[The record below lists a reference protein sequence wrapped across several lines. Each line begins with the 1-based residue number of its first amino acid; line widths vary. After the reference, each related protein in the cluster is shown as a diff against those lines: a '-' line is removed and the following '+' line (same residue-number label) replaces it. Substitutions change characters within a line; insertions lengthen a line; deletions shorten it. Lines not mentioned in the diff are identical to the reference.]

1 MDRVE
6 QYSRL
11 MINQIIKYFGK
22 EIEKVQDNV
31 ICIQDER
38 TIAQLFNKS
47 DDADVR
53 YSYLFQLLGNEC
65 SILALHL
72 CVAAYIFPEFYE
84 ALRKI
89 TGRGVTYKLAC
100 EICGNAGGESLPPSE
115 AGEAFR
121 RLVHIVRVEKERTNF
136 LYSELYCDSRLVEYL
151 RGEDSLSVSLKGM
164 VYEGSCKRELYGV
177 EKETAQLE
185 KLIARAM
192 DRNDA
197 LRFVQVAGEK
207 GSGRRSIVLAAARRS
222 DTRVIYVDYGL
233 CRQRKEKTEELVGEA
248 VREAL
253 LYDGFVCLHNIE
265 YEDLKKEDFSG
276 IFCMLHRL
284 TDTFG
289 IPVIICTLQDVQL
302 SAVVDELIL
311 KINLDMRA
319 FEKREALWRGLS
331 LEHGVGLDTA
341 AYASKYSLLPGQV
354 VKIWEI
360 AGYDIEPGMKSTE
373 LEKVLSNAAADVIEL
388 PDKGTIIKHKTSQRL
403 SDLMLPDDAAGTLR
417 MICAYARERYKV
429 FSQWGM
435 DRKYPYGK
443 GMAAL
448 FVGGPGTGK
457 TMAAGCIANELGL
470 LLYKVDLSQIVD
482 KYIGETE
489 KKLEQVF
496 TYAQKSNVVLFFDEA
511 DALFGKRSEVKD
523 SKDKYAN
530 TEVSYILQR
539 IEQYDGMV
547 ILATNLVKNMDE
559 AFLRRMKY
567 MVEFPMPDENIRYRI
582 WKNSFPASVPVKEI
596 DFEFLA
602 GRVELAGG
610 HIKNI
615 ILNAAFI
622 AAGRDE
628 AVGMGAILYAVKNE
642 YYKLGRTLGRDFFG
656 RYWDEVINI
665 MES

>member
-11 MINQIIKYFGK
+11 MINQIVKYFGK
-22 EIEKVQDNV
+22 EIEKLQDNV

-38 TIAQLFNKS
+38 IIAQLFDKP
-47 DDADVR
+47 DDVDVR
-53 YSYLFQLLGNEC
+53 YSYLFRLLGNEC

-72 CVAAYIFPEFYE
+72 CVAAYIFPEFYD
-84 ALRKI
+84 ALKKI
-89 TGRGVTYKLAC
+89 TGSGVTYKLAC
-100 EICGNAGGESLPPSE
+100 EICSNAGGESLSPSDSL
-115 AGEAFR
+115 EAFQN
-121 RLVHIVRVEKERTNF
+121 LVHIVRVENERRNF

-151 RGEDSLSVSLKGM
+151 RGEDRLPVFLKGI
-164 VYEGSCKRELYGV
+164 VYEGSLKNEIYGV
-177 EKETAQLE
+177 EKETAHLE

-192 DRNDA
+192 DRGDA
-197 LRFVQVAGEK
+197 LRFIQISGEK
-207 GSGRRSIVLAAARRS
+207 GSGRKSIVLAAAKRR
-222 DTRVIYVDYGL
+222 DIRVIYVDYGL
-233 CRQRKEKTEELVGEA
+233 CMQRKEKTEELIAEA

-253 LYDGFVCLHNIE
+253 LYDGLVCLYNIE
-265 YEDLKKEDFSG
+265 YEDLKTEDLSG

-284 TDTFG
+284 TDAFG
-289 IPVIICTLQDVQL
+289 LPVILCTLQDVQL
-302 SAVVDELIL
+302 SAMVDELVL

-331 LEHGVGLDTA
+331 LKYGVELDTA
-341 AYASKYSLLPGQV
+341 VYASKYSLLPGQV
-354 VKIWEI
+354 VKLLEI
-360 AGYDIEPGMKSTE
+360 AGYDIEPGMKSSE
-373 LEKVLSNAAADVIEL
+373 LEEVLNRAAADVIEL
-388 PDKGTIIKHKTSQRL
+388 PDKGTIIKHKSSQQL
-403 SDLMLPDDAAGTLR
+403 SDLMLPDEAAAILK
-417 MICAYARERYKV
+417 MICVYARERYRV
-429 FSQWGM
+429 FTGWGM

-470 LLYKVDLSQIVD
+470 PLYKVDLSQLVD

-489 KKLEQVF
+489 KKLDQVF

-567 MVEFPMPDENIRYRI
+567 MVEFPMPDEKIRYKI
-582 WKNSFPASVPVKEI
+582 WKNGFPASVPVKEL

-615 ILNAAFI
+615 ILNAVFI

-628 AVGMGAILYAVKNE
+628 AVGMGAILYSVKNE
-642 YYKLGRTLGRDFFG
+642 YYKLGRTLGRDFFD
-656 RYWDEVINI
+656 RYWDDVISI